1 MRITQRMIMKNQTN
15 MMGKNLSKASK
26 AMDQISTG
34 KLYTKISD
42 NPTEIARSL
51 TLKSRLNTT
60 KVFEENI
67 DGAISENN
75 VAETAIVEVNSTLQ
89 RIREVIVAKTNSAG
103 DLPFESAQ
111 IEIESLVGT
120 LVDNLNTEYNGNYLF
135 SGSSTKTKPFNIVDD
150 LAGNPTIVNVGN
162 NDEVKVE
169 IADGVEVVKNI
180 KGEDLYSYDGGTNTL
195 SSTLNKLIT
204 DLSNKDASS
213 DDTLLAELSKHGDN
227 ILSALTTLGSRTE
240 RYENMLETQTNLKY
254 NFQDQISE
262 IEDTDIETAYIDF
275 SQYSMAYEASIAAV
289 QKISQ
294 LSLLN
299 ILR

>member
-1 MRITQRMIMKNQTN
+1 MKNQTN

>member
-1 MRITQRMIMKNQTN
+1 MKNQTN

-150 LAGNPTIVNVGN
+150 LAGHPTIVNVGN